1 MIFDSFR
8 RTDLAAMRSTESF
21 FDFYNRSAS
30 PAVGR
35 IRDFLEDAL
44 SSYPSLEQSD
54 VAARLRAKD
63 HFRTAEFELLL
74 HNFLIRC
81 GMEVHV
87 HPELENG
94 SARRPDFLVRCSDGQ
109 GLYLEAITLDP
120 YDPARLRDPSLR
132 LLMQGLQDAR
142 DENFSVLVQATGQAT
157 STPSASKFVRQVQ
170 QWLSGLSPAS
180 PAMDSISK
188 EWQMSGLSMTV
199 TALPTGPGRQPP
211 DRSLLA
217 GFYCQAVM
225 DDAAETLRGK
235 LQMKASRYGKLELP
249 FVVALNCQNPFLRSF
264 DTLVALFGEDVSSPS
279 YRLDMSSKG
288 NGLWSAGQYSRLSAA
303 WIFSNFKTVGFINSS
318 RNLHLNPSAAHP
330 VPSAMLGFS
339 HSYFDAAGCWR
350 TQADKLDLAELFG
363 LPEDWPGPLASS

>member
-1 MIFDSFR
+1 L
-8 RTDLAAMRSTESF
+8 TAMRSTESI

-30 PAVGR
+30 PAVER
-35 IRDFLEDAL
+35 IRDLLEDAL
-44 SSYPSLEQSD
+44 RSYPSLERND
-54 VAARLRAKD
+54 MVARLRAKD

-74 HNFLIRC
+74 HHFLIRC

-109 GLYLEAITLDP
+109 ELYLEAITSDP
-120 YDPARLRDPSLR
+120 HDPARLHDPSLR

-180 PAMDSISK
+180 PEMDSISK
-188 EWQMSGLSMTV
+188 EWQMSGLSLTV
-199 TALPTGPGRQPP
+199 TALPNAPGVQHP

-217 GFYCQAVM
+217 GFYCQAIM
-225 DDAAETLRGK
+225 DDVAATLRGK
-235 LQMKASRYGKLELP
+235 LQMKASRYGKLERP
-249 FVVALNCQNPFLRSF
+249 FVVALNCQNAFLKNG
-264 DTLVALFGEDVSSPS
+264 DALVALFGEDVSSPN

-288 NGLWSAGQYSRLSAA
+288 NGLWSARQYSRLSAA
-303 WIFSNFKTVGFINSS
+303 WIFSNFKTVGFLNSS
-318 RNLHLNPSAAHP
+318 RNLHLNPSAVHP